1 MYIDIKK
8 ILSEINI
15 KIKGVVHIGAHK
27 GEELNLYRSLGVK
40 KILLYEANPNLI
52 RFLKF
57 KKIIFNFLF
66 NMKIQVIN
74 KTLSDKKENII
85 FNITS
90 NSQSSSILNLKLHKK
105 MYPKIA
111 KIKEIKVET
120 NTLNDEFKNN
130 YWNTNQYNM
139 LNMDI
144 QGAELLVLKGA
155 RTIIPHL
162 DIIYTEINFKEMYEN
177 CALAK
182 DIDNYLEEFGFI
194 RYLTSTPESEYWGDA
209 LYIKKNLI

>member
-1 MYIDIKK
+1 MYINIKNILIKK
-8 ILSEINI
+8 NI

-27 GEELNLYRSLGVK
+27 GEEINLYRSIGIK
-40 KILLYEANPNLI
+40 KILLYEANPKLI
-52 RFLKF
+52 RFLKY
-57 KKIIFNFLF
+57 KKTFFNFFF

-74 KTLSDKKENII
+74 KALAEKKGNIL

-90 NSQSSSILNLKLHKK
+90 NTQSSSILNLKFHQD
-105 MYPKIA
+105 MYPKIK
-111 KIKEIKVET
+111 KIRDINIET
-120 NTLNDEFKNN
+120 CTLNDEFENRYLDIKE
-130 YWNTNQYNM
+130 YNM

-155 RTIIPHL
+155 NKIIPHF

-182 DIDNYLEEFGFI
+182 DLDKYLEEFGFI
-194 RYLTSTPESEYWGDA
+194 RYITSTPESEYWGDA